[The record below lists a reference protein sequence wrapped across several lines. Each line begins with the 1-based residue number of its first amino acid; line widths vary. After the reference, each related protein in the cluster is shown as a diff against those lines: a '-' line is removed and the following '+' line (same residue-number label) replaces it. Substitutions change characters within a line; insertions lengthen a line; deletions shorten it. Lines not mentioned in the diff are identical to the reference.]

1 MNTLVAT
8 QHLADSPKNYY
19 AKISRPFNPGFKD
32 TLYVY
37 YIHQNLFFKG
47 STVWQKVKQTL
58 IQEATKRD
66 YSSAI
71 RKFSEDPDMLYISM
85 SAGKAGIFVR
95 NSGTEDK
102 ISVNLR
108 GSKSD
113 ASNLREM
120 GLEAIKILFT
130 TLKNREHHF
139 YKQELYV
146 LSQIASQSL
155 KEKDLRVEKHSKTR
169 LVNEMQK
176 QGIIKTDTIGFRL
189 TALGKWYV
197 EN

>member
-1 MNTLVAT
+1 
-8 QHLADSPKNYY
+8 
-19 AKISRPFNPGFKD
+19 
-32 TLYVY
+32 
-37 YIHQNLFFKG
+37 
-47 STVWQKVKQTL
+47 
-58 IQEATKRD
+58 
-66 YSSAI
+66 
-71 RKFSEDPDMLYISM
+71 MLYISM

-155 KEKDLRVEKHSKTR
+155 KEKDLSCLLYTSPSPRDR
-169 LVNEMQK
+169 QK
-176 QGIIKTDTIGFRL
+176 SRMPSS
-189 TALGKWYV
+189 A
-197 EN
+197 